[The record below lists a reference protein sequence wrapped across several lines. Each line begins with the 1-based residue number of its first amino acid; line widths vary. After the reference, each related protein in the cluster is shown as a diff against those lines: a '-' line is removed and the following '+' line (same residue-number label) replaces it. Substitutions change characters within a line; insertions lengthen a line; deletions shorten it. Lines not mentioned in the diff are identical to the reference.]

1 LSVQK
6 GVRLVSGN
14 FLLKGALQS
23 AGFQRRNV
31 LSYIDLQ
38 HGLGEAADTP
48 PAGLL
53 PVAEGS
59 GKEDIFVSWGRSAAG
74 AKMPPEDRDLAF
86 RLFKVRPRSP
96 AARQRAARPE
106 ERKRRR
112 WCLCLSRWAERG
124 MLAFAVLD
132 SPQLLSPPP
141 LVGLVVHTQ
150 IRHQFWPK
158 LGLRVGGG
166 WNNLWNLARFSVP
179 SAVQCLPI
187 ASLTNDK
194 HELVQ
199 YPLLNGKTLSK
210 FMSAEWCFD
219 SKVKTP
225 TKTVGKSE
233 KERADTLE
241 TTCRAAQVAGLANPY
256 PCFMAPAGKVMTPD
270 EVKQCKELL
279 DAWASEAEAIVEK
292 RSTYMYSTHG
302 DLVRM
307 APTQVAPRACPVDVP
322 GLSDAAGPSSAAAH
336 SVGGV

>member
-1 LSVQK
+1 M
-6 GVRLVSGN
+6 GVRMVSGN
-14 FLLKGALQS
+14 FHHEQALES

-31 LSYIDLQ
+31 LSYIDLL

-74 AKMPPEDRDLAF
+74 AKSLQKTVTLPSGSSRYA
-86 RLFKVRPRSP
+86 P
-96 AARQRAARPE
+96 AHQSLAARPE

-112 WCLCLSRWAERG
+112 WCLCLSRWAECG

-150 IRHQFWPK
+150 IRYQHWPK

-166 WNNLWNLARFSVP
+166 WNNLWNLARFRVP

-187 ASLTNDK
+187 ASLTNDE

-199 YPLLNGKTLSK
+199 YPLLNGKTLSA

-219 SKVKTP
+219 TKVKNP
-225 TKTVGKSE
+225 TKTVSKSE

-241 TTCRAAQVAGLANPY
+241 TACRAAQVAGLANPY
-256 PCFMAPAGKVMTPD
+256 PCFMALAGKVMTPD
-270 EVKQCKELL
+270 EVKLCKELL
-279 DAWASEAEAIVEK
+279 DAWASEAEVIVEN
-292 RSTYMYSTHG
+292 RSTCMYSTHG
-302 DLVRM
+302 DLVRK

-336 SVGGV
+336 SAGGV